1 MSEFLDRFMPA
12 LTGAEFK
19 IASYLCGQLEK
30 QAVVDT
36 TITALSRATG
46 VSWRHTQAC
55 LQSLAKAGVLLV
67 YSRKGHGIECL
78 LPGRHV
84 HPIRSVS
91 SSQPRAGNIK
101 SGLRF
106 TSMRFQGRCRK
117 TTCQAP
123 WPDKGSEVRADMG
136 CLCSI
141 VRPSSFLNLSARAGH

>member
-1 MSEFLDRFMPA
+1 MSEFLDRFMPE

-67 YSRKGHGIECL
+67 YSRKGHGIECR
-78 LPGRHV
+78 LPAAA
-84 HPIRSVS
+84 PIPSERVS
-91 SSQPRAGNIK
+91 SSQPLAGDIEKVLAAAPSERGKAPAAERA
-101 SGLRF
+101 
-106 TSMRFQGRCRK
+106 
-117 TTCQAP
+117 
-123 WPDKGSEVRADMG
+123 V
-136 CLCSI
+136 
-141 VRPSSFLNLSARAGH
+141 